1 MIMNCRLR
9 LKATKIKSQRKTLRR
24 LRISSCLGKKTVDTG
39 VLQTTKMITLKS
51 CNLSEY
57 KVEHHINK
65 GEGKGEVNSDQH
77 LSDEYFPN

>member
-1 MIMNCRLR
+1 MRRKTTEKRSKRAQSCKMIMNCR

-51 CNLSEY
+51 FNLSEY
-57 KVEHHINK
+57 
-65 GEGKGEVNSDQH
+65 
-77 LSDEYFPN
+77 